1 MCSVIYPFCLH
12 TWETPFKSVYGSE
25 RNKSSKKVTRWGVYR
40 TICHDNCTIYRKPI
54 VKLYHQSKHIV
65 NEQTIHVKIDIHL
78 VYTSFSFVSHEIKKS
93 FKKFYS
99 LYIVNL
105 ISIFTKKNR
114 LFPLYLMCCF
124 RHIFQ
129 HIYFWWMY
137 RLLYIQH
144 SPVGFQY
151 LPIKF
156 FKKLKGS

>member
-1 MCSVIYPFCLH
+1 MCSDIYPFCLH

-93 FKKFYS
+93 IKKFYS

-105 ISIFTKKNR
+105 TSIFTKKNACFHFTWCVV
-114 LFPLYLMCCF
+114 LDTFFSTYIFGECIVYFTFNIPLWVF
-124 RHIFQ
+124 NIFQ
-129 HIYFWWMY
+129 
-137 RLLYIQH
+137 
-144 SPVGFQY
+144 
-151 LPIKF
+151 
-156 FKKLKGS
+156 

>member
-1 MCSVIYPFCLH
+1 MCSDIYPFCLH

-25 RNKSSKKVTRWGVYR
+25 RNKSSKKVARWGVYR

-105 ISIFTKKNR
+105 ISIFTKKNDCFHFTWCVV
-114 LFPLYLMCCF
+114 LDTFFSTYILVNVSFTLHSTFPC
-124 RHIFQ
+124 
-129 HIYFWWMY
+129 
-137 RLLYIQH
+137 
-144 SPVGFQY
+144 GFS
-151 LPIKF
+151 ISSNKNF
-156 FKKLKGS
+156 

>member
-1 MCSVIYPFCLH
+1 MCSDIYPFCLH

-54 VKLYHQSKHIV
+54 VKLYHKSKHIV

-99 LYIVNL
+99 FYIVYL
-105 ISIFTKKNR
+105 ISIFTKKNACFHFTWCVV
-114 LFPLYLMCCF
+114 LDTFFSTYIFGECIVYFTFNIPLWVLN
-124 RHIFQ
+124 IFQ
-129 HIYFWWMY
+129 
-137 RLLYIQH
+137 
-144 SPVGFQY
+144 
-151 LPIKF
+151 
-156 FKKLKGS
+156 

>member
-1 MCSVIYPFCLH
+1 MCSDIYPFCLH

-105 ISIFTKKNR
+105 ISIFTKKNA
-114 LFPLYLMCCF
+114 CF
-124 RHIFQ
+124 HFT
-129 HIYFWWMY
+129 WCVV
-137 RLLYIQH
+137 LD
-144 SPVGFQY
+144 
-151 LPIKF
+151 KF
-156 FKKLKGS
+156 FSTYILVNVSFTLHSTFPCGFSISSNKKF

>member
-1 MCSVIYPFCLH
+1 MCSDIYPFCLH
-12 TWETPFKSVYGSE
+12 TWETPFKSVYGSQ

-99 LYIVNL
+99 LSYSKFNINIHQKNACFHFTWCVVLDTFSSTYIFGECIVY
-105 ISIFTKKNR
+105 FTFNI
-114 LFPLYLMCCF
+114 PLWVF
-124 RHIFQ
+124 NIFQ
-129 HIYFWWMY
+129 
-137 RLLYIQH
+137 
-144 SPVGFQY
+144 
-151 LPIKF
+151 
-156 FKKLKGS
+156 

>member
-1 MCSVIYPFCLH
+1 MCSDIYPFCLH

-40 TICHDNCTIYRKPI
+40 TICHDNCSIYRKPI
-54 VKLYHQSKHIV
+54 VKLYHQSKHRV

-105 ISIFTKKNR
+105 ISIFTKKNDCFHFTWCVV
-114 LFPLYLMCCF
+114 LDTFFSTYILVNVSFTLHSTFPC
-124 RHIFQ
+124 
-129 HIYFWWMY
+129 
-137 RLLYIQH
+137 
-144 SPVGFQY
+144 GFS
-151 LPIKF
+151 ISSNKNF
-156 FKKLKGS
+156 

>member
-1 MCSVIYPFCLH
+1 MCSDIYPFCLH

-105 ISIFTKKNR
+105 ISIFTKKNACFHFTWCVV
-114 LFPLYLMCCF
+114 LDTFFSTYILVNVSFTLHSTFPC
-124 RHIFQ
+124 
-129 HIYFWWMY
+129 
-137 RLLYIQH
+137 
-144 SPVGFQY
+144 GFS
-151 LPIKF
+151 ISSNKNF
-156 FKKLKGS
+156 

>member
-1 MCSVIYPFCLH
+1 MCSDIYPFCLH

-105 ISIFTKKNR
+105 ISIFTKKNDCFHFTWCVV
-114 LFPLYLMCCF
+114 LDTFFSTYILVNVSFTLHSTFPC
-124 RHIFQ
+124 
-129 HIYFWWMY
+129 
-137 RLLYIQH
+137 
-144 SPVGFQY
+144 GFS
-151 LPIKF
+151 ISSNKNF
-156 FKKLKGS
+156 

>member
-1 MCSVIYPFCLH
+1 MCSDIYPFCLH

-93 FKKFYS
+93 IKKFYS

-105 ISIFTKKNR
+105 TSIFTKKNACFHFTWCVV
-114 LFPLYLMCCF
+114 LDTFFSTYILVNVSFTLHSTFPC
-124 RHIFQ
+124 
-129 HIYFWWMY
+129 
-137 RLLYIQH
+137 
-144 SPVGFQY
+144 GFS
-151 LPIKF
+151 ISSNKNF
-156 FKKLKGS
+156 

>member
-1 MCSVIYPFCLH
+1 MCSDIYPFCLH

-105 ISIFTKKNR
+105 ISIFTKKNA
-114 LFPLYLMCCF
+114 CF
-124 RHIFQ
+124 HFTWCVVLDTFFSTYIFVEC
-129 HIYFWWMY
+129 IVF
-137 RLLYIQH
+137 YIQY

-151 LPIKF
+151 LPVKF
-156 FKKLKGS
+156 F

>member
-1 MCSVIYPFCLH
+1 MCSDIYPFCLH

-93 FKKFYS
+93 IKKFYS

-105 ISIFTKKNR
+105 ISIFTKKKR

-129 HIYFWWMY
+129 HIYFGECIVYFTFNIPLWVFN
-137 RLLYIQH
+137 I
-144 SPVGFQY
+144 FQ
-151 LPIKF
+151 
-156 FKKLKGS
+156 